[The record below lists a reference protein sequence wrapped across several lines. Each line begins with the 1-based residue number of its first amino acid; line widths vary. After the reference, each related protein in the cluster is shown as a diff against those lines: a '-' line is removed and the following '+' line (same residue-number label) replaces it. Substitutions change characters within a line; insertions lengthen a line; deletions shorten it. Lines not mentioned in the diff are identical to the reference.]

1 MVIFG
6 SSFAK
11 IPQYESV
18 PTVET
23 RIQKEEVPKVVH
35 VSPVSENDLHC
46 LVENA
51 YFEARNQGT
60 AGIIG
65 VIHVTLNRAQD
76 KRFPDNICDV
86 VYQAKTKPSWK
97 TGEPIPM
104 RHQCQFSWYCDGKSD
119 EISERTRMSVNFQQ
133 SLDAAYKVLSGYYAG
148 MVEGA
153 THYHADYVDPHW
165 RHALTYVTKIDR
177 HIFYRIDKENPA

>member
-104 RHQCQFSWYCDGKSD
+104 RNQCQFSWYCDGKPD
-119 EISERTRMSVNFQQ
+119 IMNNVKMIEVVKVAVNQAIG
-133 SLDAAYKVLSGYYAG
+133 LWYNGIDITD
-148 MVEGA
+148 GA
-153 THYHADYVDPHW
+153 THYHATYVDPHW
-165 RHALTYVTKIDR
+165 NTAMKLTTKLGD
-177 HIFYRIDKENPA
+177 HKFYRMN